1 MILSMT
7 GFGKAEVKLKQLY
20 LNIEIRSLNS
30 KFLDLN
36 IKTPSIFKEMDL
48 SIRSII
54 KDEVKRGKV
63 ELTLH
68 YEKTSDEQNISFN
81 KEQVLNYYNQ
91 IKTLKTELNDKSESD
106 ILAQVLKLP
115 DIIQHYKEEL
125 KESDQKIILKGI
137 LEACVELNKFR
148 SKEGESLGKI
158 ISNYV
163 KNIQSQIKEIEK
175 FEKERLP
182 EIKTKLNKAIDELQ
196 LKDKIDNKRLEQEII
211 YYSEKIDIT
220 EEKVRLN
227 EHCNY
232 FLKTLNEQQSGKK
245 LGFISQ
251 EMGREINTLG
261 SKAHNLSIQK
271 IVVNMKDELEKIKEQ
286 VLNIL

>member
-1 MILSMT
+1 MT

-68 YEKTSDEQNISFN
+68 YEKTSEQQNISFN

-91 IKTLKTELNDKSESD
+91 IKTLKTELNDNIESD

-125 KESDQKIILKGI
+125 KESDRKIILKGI
-137 LEACVELNKFR
+137 LEACEELNKFR
-148 SKEGESLGKI
+148 YKEGESLGKI

-232 FLKTLNEQQSGKK
+232 FLKTLNEQQGGKK

>member
-68 YEKTSDEQNISFN
+68 YEKTSEEQNISFN

-91 IKTLKTELNDKSESD
+91 IKTLKTELNDNIESD

-125 KESDQKIILKGI
+125 KESDRKIILKGI
-137 LEACVELNKFR
+137 LEACEELNKFR
-148 SKEGESLGKI
+148 YKEGESLGKI

-232 FLKTLNEQQSGKK
+232 FLKTLNEQQGGKK

>member
-1 MILSMT
+1 MT

-68 YEKTSDEQNISFN
+68 YEKTSEEQNISFN

>member
-1 MILSMT
+1 MT

-36 IKTPSIFKEMDL
+36 IKTPSIFKEIDL

-68 YEKTSDEQNISFN
+68 YEKTSEEQNISFN

-125 KESDQKIILKGI
+125 KGSDQKIILKGI

-232 FLKTLNEQQSGKK
+232 FLKTLNEKQSGKK

>member
-1 MILSMT
+1 MT

-68 YEKTSDEQNISFN
+68 YEKTSEEQNISFN

-232 FLKTLNEQQSGKK
+232 FLKTLNEKQSGKK

>member
-68 YEKTSDEQNISFN
+68 YEKTSEEQNISFN
-81 KEQVLNYYNQ
+81 KEQVLNYYKQ
-91 IKTLKTELNDKSESD
+91 IKTLKTELNDNIESD

-125 KESDQKIILKGI
+125 KESDRKIILKGI
-137 LEACVELNKFR
+137 LEACEELNKFR
-148 SKEGESLGKI
+148 YKEGESLGKI

-232 FLKTLNEQQSGKK
+232 FLKTLNEQQGGKK

>member
-36 IKTPSIFKEMDL
+36 TKTPSIFKEMDL

-68 YEKTSDEQNISFN
+68 YEKTSEEQNISFN

>member
-68 YEKTSDEQNISFN
+68 YEKTSEEQNISFN

-232 FLKTLNEQQSGKK
+232 FLKTLNEQQGGKK

>member
-1 MILSMT
+1 MT
-7 GFGKAEVKLKQLY
+7 GFGKAEVKLNQLY
-20 LNIEIRSLNS
+20 LSIEIRSLNS

-36 IKTPSIFKEMDL
+36 IKTPSIFKEIDL

-63 ELTLH
+63 ELNLH
-68 YEKTSDEQNISFN
+68 YEKTSEEQNTSFN

-106 ILAQVLKLP
+106 ILAQVLKFP
-115 DIIQHYKEEL
+115 DIIQHNKEEL

-137 LEACVELNKFR
+137 LKACEELNKFR
-148 SKEGESLGKI
+148 SKEGESLGQI

-175 FEKERLP
+175 FEKQRLP
-182 EIKTKLNKAIDELQ
+182 EIKSKLSKAIDELQ
-196 LKDKIDNKRLEQEII
+196 LKDKIDIKRLEQEIV

-232 FLKTLNEQQSGKK
+232 FLKTINERQGGKK

>member
-68 YEKTSDEQNISFN
+68 YEKTSEQQNISFN

-91 IKTLKTELNDKSESD
+91 IKTLKTELNDNIESD
-106 ILAQVLKLP
+106 ILAEVLKLP

-137 LEACVELNKFR
+137 LEACEELNKFR
-148 SKEGESLGKI
+148 YKEGESLGKI

-232 FLKTLNEQQSGKK
+232 FLKTLNEQQGGKK

>member
-68 YEKTSDEQNISFN
+68 YEKTSEEQNISFN

-91 IKTLKTELNDKSESD
+91 IKTLKTELNDNSESD

-232 FLKTLNEQQSGKK
+232 FLKTLNEQQGGKK

>member
-1 MILSMT
+1 MT

-68 YEKTSDEQNISFN
+68 YEKTSEEQNISFN

-91 IKTLKTELNDKSESD
+91 IKTLKTELNDKIESD

-125 KESDQKIILKGI
+125 KESDRKIILKGI
-137 LEACVELNKFR
+137 LEACEELNKFR
-148 SKEGESLGKI
+148 YKEGESLGKI

-232 FLKTLNEQQSGKK
+232 FLKTLNEQQGGKK

>member
-36 IKTPSIFKEMDL
+36 IKTPPIFKEMDL
-48 SIRSII
+48 SIRSTI
-54 KDEVKRGKV
+54 KNEVKRGKV

-68 YEKTSDEQNISFN
+68 YEKTSEEQNTSFN
-81 KEQVLNYYNQ
+81 KEQVLNYYKQ
-91 IKTLKTELNDKSESD
+91 IKTLKTELNDNIESD

-125 KESDQKIILKGI
+125 KESDRKIILKGI
-137 LEACVELNKFR
+137 LEACEELNKFR
-148 SKEGESLGKI
+148 YKEGESLGKI

-196 LKDKIDNKRLEQEII
+196 LKDKLDNKRLEQEII

-232 FLKTLNEQQSGKK
+232 FLKTLNEQQGGKK

>member
-68 YEKTSDEQNISFN
+68 YEKTSEEQNISFN

-91 IKTLKTELNDKSESD
+91 IKTLKTELNDNIESD
-106 ILAQVLKLP
+106 ILAEVLKLP

-137 LEACVELNKFR
+137 LEACEELNKFR
-148 SKEGESLGKI
+148 YKEGESLGKI

-232 FLKTLNEQQSGKK
+232 FLKTLNEQQGGKK

>member
-1 MILSMT
+1 MT

-68 YEKTSDEQNISFN
+68 YEKTSEEQNISFN

-137 LEACVELNKFR
+137 LEACEELNKFR
-148 SKEGESLGKI
+148 YKEGESLGKI

-245 LGFISQ
+245 LGFICQ

>member
-1 MILSMT
+1 MT

-68 YEKTSDEQNISFN
+68 YEKTSEQQNISFN

-91 IKTLKTELNDKSESD
+91 IKTLKTELNDNIESD

-125 KESDQKIILKGI
+125 KESDQKVILKGI
-137 LEACVELNKFR
+137 LEACEELNKFR
-148 SKEGESLGKI
+148 YKEGESLGKI

-232 FLKTLNEQQSGKK
+232 FLKTLNEQQGGKK

>member
-1 MILSMT
+1 MT

-68 YEKTSDEQNISFN
+68 YEKTSEEQNISFN
-81 KEQVLNYYNQ
+81 KEQVVNYYKQ
-91 IKTLKTELNDKSESD
+91 IKTLKTELNDNIESD

-137 LEACVELNKFR
+137 LEACEELNKFR
-148 SKEGESLGKI
+148 YKEGESLGKI

-232 FLKTLNEQQSGKK
+232 FLKTLNEQQGGKK

>member
-68 YEKTSDEQNISFN
+68 YEKTSEEQNISFN

-91 IKTLKTELNDKSESD
+91 IKTLKTELNDNIESD

-232 FLKTLNEQQSGKK
+232 FLKTLNEQQGGKK

>member
-7 GFGKAEVKLKQLY
+7 GFGKAEVKTKQLFVS
-20 LNIEIRSLNS
+20 IEIRSLNS

-36 IKTPSIFKEMDL
+36 LKTPSYLRDL
-48 SIRSII
+48 DLEARSII
-54 KDEVKRGKV
+54 KNKVKRGKV
-63 ELTLH
+63 ELLIH
-68 YEKTSDEQNISFN
+68 YEKNSQENNISFN
-81 KEQVLNYYNQ
+81 KNQISNYYNE
-91 IKTLKTELNDKSESD
+91 LKKLRQELKDNSNSD
-106 ILAQVLKLP
+106 LLAQILKLP
-115 DIIQHYKEEL
+115 DVINNDKNNLEQNDQQDILNGVTEACQSLNQFRAKEGAALLKVLLSYVNNIQTQL
-125 KESDQKIILKGI
+125 KE
-137 LEACVELNKFR
+137 V
-148 SKEGESLGKI
+148 
-158 ISNYV
+158 
-163 KNIQSQIKEIEK
+163 EK

-182 EIKTKLNKAIDELQ
+182 EVKSKLSKAIEQLE
-196 LKDKIDNKRLEQEII
+196 LKDKIDSKRLEQELI

-232 FLKTLNEQQSGKK
+232 FIDTINNEQAGKK
-245 LGFISQ
+245 LGFITQ

-261 SKAHNLSIQK
+261 SKAHHLSIQK

>member
-48 SIRSII
+48 SMRSII

-68 YEKTSDEQNISFN
+68 YEKTSEQQNISFN

-91 IKTLKTELNDKSESD
+91 IKTLKTELNDNIESD

-125 KESDQKIILKGI
+125 KESDRKIILKGI
-137 LEACVELNKFR
+137 LEACEELNKFR
-148 SKEGESLGKI
+148 YKEGESLGKI

-196 LKDKIDNKRLEQEII
+196 LKDKLDNKRLEQEII

-232 FLKTLNEQQSGKK
+232 FLKTLNEQQGGKK

>member
-68 YEKTSDEQNISFN
+68 YEKTSEEQNISFN

-91 IKTLKTELNDKSESD
+91 IKTLKTELNDKIESD

-125 KESDQKIILKGI
+125 KESDRKIILKGI
-137 LEACVELNKFR
+137 LEACEELNKFR
-148 SKEGESLGKI
+148 YKEGESLGKI

-232 FLKTLNEQQSGKK
+232 FLKTLNEQQGGKK

>member
-68 YEKTSDEQNISFN
+68 YEKTSEEQNTSFN
-81 KEQVLNYYNQ
+81 KEQVLNYYKQ
-91 IKTLKTELNDKSESD
+91 IKTLKTELNDNIESD

-125 KESDQKIILKGI
+125 KESDRKIILKGI
-137 LEACVELNKFR
+137 LEACEELNKFR
-148 SKEGESLGKI
+148 YKEGESLGKI

-232 FLKTLNEQQSGKK
+232 FLKTLNEQQGGKK

>member
-68 YEKTSDEQNISFN
+68 YEKTSEEQNISFN
-81 KEQVLNYYNQ
+81 KEQVLNYYKQ
-91 IKTLKTELNDKSESD
+91 IKTLKTELNDNIESD

-137 LEACVELNKFR
+137 LEACEELNKFR
-148 SKEGESLGKI
+148 YKEGESLGKI

-232 FLKTLNEQQSGKK
+232 FLKTLNEQQGGKK